1 MIADLQGQGVKGKQV
16 QILYDLVTVIAE
28 HIVKMSLVKPG
39 RRWYV
44 WMLQPGNL
52 PLSLVQRSRGIGRT
66 DKGRKLLSVLVSVI
80 VIKCSEGQ
88 FYFREERTKW
98 KTKNKTKN
106 TTKKYFWS

>member
-16 QILYDLVTVIAE
+16 QVLYDLVTVIAE

-44 WMLQPGNL
+44 WRLQPGNL

-66 DKGRKLLSVLVSVI
+66 DNKGRKLLSVLVSVI

-88 FYFREERTKW
+88 FYFREEKTKW
-98 KTKNKTKN
+98 KTKNKTK
-106 TTKKYFWS
+106 KYFWF

>member
-16 QILYDLVTVIAE
+16 QVLYDLVTVIAE

-66 DKGRKLLSVLVSVI
+66 DNKGRKLLSVLVSVI

-88 FYFREERTKW
+88 VYFREEKTKW
-98 KTKNKTKN
+98 KTKNKTK
-106 TTKKYFWS
+106 KYFWF